1 MKLDA
6 GNPNLM
12 KKATRVNAHSAF
24 VHSFPPVLGD
34 KGQACMRSTGE
45 LLTPKDKNVALPPS
59 LSIWDR
65 PVYKPDH
72 SAYQRPGA
80 DHSRIKSRGF

>member
-1 MKLDA
+1 MKLDR

-12 KKATRVNAHSAF
+12 KKAMRVNANAPLGAFISAI
-24 VHSFPPVLGD
+24 GD
-34 KGQACMRSTGE
+34 KEQLKYRTGYVPSKRDPDAV
-45 LLTPKDKNVALPPS
+45 LAPS

-65 PVYKPDH
+65 PIYKPDH
-72 SAYQRPGA
+72 SGYQRPGA